1 MTRPLIFCC
10 AAISSAQTI
19 NVKNN
24 KNVLLKFISFI
35 YLLIIPYLYN
45 KPNLSSFGLH
55 LWLFS
60 EFGCKDIHIILKI
73 IENYLD
79 ILVF

>member
-1 MTRPLIFCC
+1 M
-10 AAISSAQTI
+10 
-19 NVKNN
+19 
-24 KNVLLKFISFI
+24 
-35 YLLIIPYLYN
+35 PYLYN
-45 KPNLSSFGLH
+45 KPYLSSFGLH
-55 LWLFS
+55 FWLFS